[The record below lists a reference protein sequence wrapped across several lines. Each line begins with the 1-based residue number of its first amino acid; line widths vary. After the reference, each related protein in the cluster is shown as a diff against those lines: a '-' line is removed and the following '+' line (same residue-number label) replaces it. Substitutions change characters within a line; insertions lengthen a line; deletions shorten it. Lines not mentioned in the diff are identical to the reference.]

1 MFSTDRLQQVEVQAR
16 RSSQTTFLYG
26 VKIYYTCDV
35 VLALV
40 EKLGDLR
47 KYLQPWSDCV
57 VETWRVDGIDRL
69 V

>member
-1 MFSTDRLQQVEVQAR
+1 
-16 RSSQTTFLYG
+16 